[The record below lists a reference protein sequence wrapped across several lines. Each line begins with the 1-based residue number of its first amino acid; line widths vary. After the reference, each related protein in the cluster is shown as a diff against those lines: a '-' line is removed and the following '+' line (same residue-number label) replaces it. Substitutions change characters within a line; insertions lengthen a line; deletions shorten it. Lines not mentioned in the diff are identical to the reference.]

1 MSLNRLSRLLV
12 SGAAATALTAGGLAV
27 TATPAQAATATGSA
41 SYTCVNPLGGLLPGP
56 LSALGNSFTL
66 PAKFTLQNLPETL
79 TANVPVPAG
88 VPIVGTFSLPSNLNG
103 GLLGPLV
110 TSLSL
115 TLNNALGGTPLAPVS
130 TQFSGVATQV
140 SNGEAQITGTLGAF
154 TPSADG
160 LPLPI
165 PTSFDASLLT
175 GVLAPLGVKCTYN
188 PGTAVFT
195 GGTGGTGTGTGTGG
209 ISVAKQGATIKAKGK
224 KKIKLGQK
232 AVVTVKV
239 KTSAGQKGV
248 GQVKVK
254 AKGQKAKVKNLKNGK
269 IRFVIKK
276 LRAGKQ
282 KIKFTFLGN
291 SYTNAAK
298 KSFVVRVMR

>member
-1 MSLNRLSRLLV
+1 MSLNRLTRLLV

-41 SYTCVNPLGGLLPGP
+41 SYTCTTPLG
-56 LSALGNSFTL
+56 TL
-66 PAKFTLQNLPETL
+66 PAPLNTLLPSSFKVPATFTLQNLPETL
-79 TANVPVPAG
+79 TANVPIPAG
-88 VPIVGTFSLPSNLNG
+88 TPIVGTFDFSQG
-103 GLLGPLV
+103 GLSGLVQSLGI
-110 TSLSL
+110 
-115 TLNNALGGTPLAPVS
+115 TLGTLLGGTPLAGQTTAITTPL
-130 TQFSGVATQV
+130 SGGIATVESQ
-140 SNGEAQITGTLGAF
+140 LGSF

-165 PTSFDASLLT
+165 PTSLDAGIVLNLLGQV
-175 GVLAPLGVKCTYN
+175 GVIKCSYD

-209 ISVAKQGATIKAKGK
+209 TINVAKQGATVKAKGK
-224 KKIKLGQK
+224 KAIKVGQK

-248 GQVKVK
+248 GQVKAK
-254 AKGQKAKVKNLKNGK
+254 AKGQKAKVKTLKNGK
-269 IRFVIKK
+269 VRFVLKK

-282 KIKFTFLGN
+282 KITFTFLGN

-298 KSFVVRVMR
+298 KKFVVRVVR